1 MKKTGLLFVSM
12 LLLVLMSGCG
22 EIKDAMDITFTID
35 KNKVFSVDENSLTTS
50 SYNLDLNDS
59 EEYRKYK
66 GKIRNV
72 EIDYVRYSITSNTG
86 GGGQADLYANVYGG
100 PFATATKV
108 AGPIGFAAGELRG
121 VTDVAWLNKGY
132 FESLLASGQLTVWAV
147 ATGTNVHLILPVE
160 IKVRVTVNM
169 LE

>member
-1 MKKTGLLFVSM
+1 LKKTGLLFVSM

-35 KNKVFSVDENSLTTS
+35 KNKVFLVDENPLTTS

-86 GGGQADLYANVYGG
+86 GGGQADLYANVYGALS
-100 PFATATKV
+100 PPLLKWPTHR
-108 AGPIGFAAGELRG
+108 LRG
-121 VTDVAWLNKGY
+121 
-132 FESLLASGQLTVWAV
+132 
-147 ATGTNVHLILPVE
+147 
-160 IKVRVTVNM
+160 R
-169 LE
+169 